1 MILFLRLFRESYLFA
16 IQAILLNKI
25 RTVLT
30 LLGITIG
37 IFAVISV
44 FTVFDSLEKEL
55 RSSINQ
61 FGSKVLF
68 IQKWPWAV
76 GQSDYPW
83 WKYMNRPEPSV
94 EELERIGSRAQT
106 VGHASFMT
114 GINRTVEK
122 GSVALESTTAL
133 GVSYDYADVISF
145 ELKRGRYF
153 TRAEQKAGRNVALI
167 GSKVKNTLFRDLDA
181 VGKEIKVGGRKVSV
195 IGVIKEEGED
205 PFGDS
210 HDWRVVV
217 PVNYLR
223 TLADIKD
230 NGSTIMVKGKEKISI
245 DEMKAEVKGIMR
257 SARKLKPGAE
267 DNFAINET
275 SILTQGFD
283 QFFGIVSM
291 VGWLIGG
298 FSLLVGGFGIANIMF
313 VSVKERVNQ
322 IGIQKSLGAKK
333 YFILLQF
340 LFEAVFLSIIGGFF
354 GLLFVYLGTLVANSF
369 DVGITFVL
377 TAGNVALAVIVSAI
391 IGLLAGLIPAYQA
404 SRLDPVEAM
413 RSA

>member
-1 MILFLRLFRESYLFA
+1 MLFLRLFRESYLFA
-16 IQAILLNKI
+16 IQAILSNKI
-25 RTVLT
+25 RTILT

-44 FTVFDSLEKEL
+44 FTVFDSLERQL

-61 FGSKVLF
+61 FGTKVLF

-94 EELERIGSRAQT
+94 EELEILNTRSQT
-106 VGHASFMT
+106 VAYATFMT
-114 GINRTVEK
+114 SVRRNIEK
-122 GSVALESTTAL
+122 GSIAVERTDVL
-133 GVSYDYADVISF
+133 GVSYEYADVISF
-145 ELKRGRYF
+145 EIKRGRYF
-153 TRAEQKAGRNVALI
+153 TRMEQNAGRNVALI
-167 GSKVKNTLFRDLDA
+167 GSKVKNTLFRNFDA
-181 VGKEIKVGGRKVSV
+181 VGKEIKVGGRKVTV
-195 IGVIKEEGED
+195 IGIIREEGED
-205 PFGDS
+205 PFGES
-210 HDWRVVV
+210 HDWQVIL

-223 TLADIKD
+223 TLADINN
-230 NGSTIMVKGKEKISI
+230 NGSSIMVKGKDQTSI
-245 DEMKAEVKGIMR
+245 DEMKAEVRGIMR

-267 DNFAINET
+267 DDFAINET

-283 QFFGIVSM
+283 QFFGIVSL

-340 LFEAVFLSIIGGFF
+340 LFEAVFLSIIGGVF
-354 GLLFVYLGTLVANSF
+354 GLLFVYLGTLLANSF
-369 DVGITFVL
+369 DIGITFVL
-377 TAGNVALAVIVSAI
+377 TAGNVILAVGVSAI
-391 IGLLAGLIPAYQA
+391 IGLLAGLVPSYQA
-404 SRLDPVEAM
+404 SKLDPVEAM
-413 RSA
+413 RTV